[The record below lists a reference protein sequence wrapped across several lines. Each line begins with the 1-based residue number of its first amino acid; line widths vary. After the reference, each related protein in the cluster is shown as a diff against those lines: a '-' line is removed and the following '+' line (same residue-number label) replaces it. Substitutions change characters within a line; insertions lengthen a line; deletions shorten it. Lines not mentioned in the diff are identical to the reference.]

1 MEELNLKDLFEYYVG
16 KIWYIILIIIISGSL
31 SVIYTTFFKKPMY
44 RSYTTLVL
52 AGTGTDSSTDGITQS
67 EVTLNQKLVST
78 YREIMK
84 SRNVINQVIHNL
96 NLNNTYEYI
105 ANNITVTTE
114 KDTELIKISVSNPD
128 AITAKN
134 IADEIASVFSKEIVK
149 IYNIR
154 NVALI
159 DAGEVAQKPYNIN
172 LVKETIIAVLV
183 GFVIGCALIFVL
195 YYFDTTVKS
204 AEEIENKLH
213 LPILGSV
220 PDINHLKEEK

>member
-16 KIWYIILIIIISGSL
+16 KIWYIILIMIIAGSL
-31 SVIYTTFFKKPMY
+31 SVIYSTFLKKPMY

-52 AGTGTDSSTDGITQS
+52 AGTGTESSTDGITQS

-159 DAGEVAQKPYNIN
+159 DAGEIAQKPYNIN

-204 AEEIENKLH
+204 AEEIETKLH

>member
-1 MEELNLKDLFEYYVG
+1 MEELNLKDLFEYYIG
-16 KIWYIILIIIISGSL
+16 KIWYIILIVVITASL
-31 SVIYTTFFKKPMY
+31 SIIYTTFFKKPMY

-52 AGTGTDSSTDGITQS
+52 AGTGTESSSDGITQS

-105 ANNITVTTE
+105 ANNIAVTTE

-128 AITAKN
+128 ATTAKN
-134 IADEIASVFSKEIVK
+134 IADEITSVFSKEIVK

-159 DAGEVAQKPYNIN
+159 DAGEIASKPYNIN
-172 LVKETIIAVLV
+172 IVKETIIAALV
-183 GFVIGCALIFVL
+183 GFVLSCALIFIL
-195 YYFDTTVKS
+195 YYFDTTIKNP
-204 AEEIENKLH
+204 EEIESKLH

>member
-16 KIWYIILIIIISGSL
+16 KIWYIILIMIISGSL
-31 SVIYTTFFKKPMY
+31 SVIYSTFFKKPMY

-52 AGTGTDSSTDGITQS
+52 AGTGTESSTDGITQS

-183 GFVIGCALIFVL
+183 GFAIGCALIFVL

-220 PDINHLKEEK
+220 PDIYHLKEEK

>member
-1 MEELNLKDLFEYYVG
+1 MEELNLKDLFEYYLG
-16 KIWYIILIIIISGSL
+16 KLWYIILIMIIAVAL
-31 SVIYTTFFKKPMY
+31 SVIHTSFFKTPMY
-44 RSYTTLVL
+44 KSYTTLVL
-52 AGTGTDSSTDGITQS
+52 AGTGSDSASEGITQS

-84 SRNVINQVIHNL
+84 SRNVINQVINNL
-96 NLNNTYEYI
+96 KLNNSYEYI

-114 KDTELIKISVSNPD
+114 KDTELIKITVSNPD
-128 AITAKN
+128 ATTAKN

-159 DAGEVAQKPYNIN
+159 DAGEVATKPYNIN
-172 LVKETIIAVLV
+172 IIKETVIAALV
-183 GFVIGCALIFVL
+183 GFVLACAIIFVL
-195 YYFDTTVKS
+195 YYFDTTIKS

-220 PDINHLKEEK
+220 PDINHVKEEK

>member
-16 KIWYIILIIIISGSL
+16 KIWYIILIMVIAGSL

-52 AGTGTDSSTDGITQS
+52 AGTGTESSTDGITQS

>member
-1 MEELNLKDLFEYYVG
+1 MEELNIKDLFDYYLG
-16 KIWYIILIIIISGSL
+16 KIWYIIIIVIIAGSL
-31 SVIYTTFFKKPMY
+31 SVIYTTFMKKPMY
-44 RSYTTLVL
+44 KSYTTLVL
-52 AGTGTDSSTDGITQS
+52 AGTGSEASDGITQS
-67 EVTLNQKLVST
+67 EVSLNQKLVST
-78 YREIMK
+78 YREIIK

-96 NLNNTYEYI
+96 NLNNTYESI
-105 ANNITVTTE
+105 ANTISVTTE

-128 AITAKN
+128 PTTAKN

-159 DAGEVAQKPYNIN
+159 DAGEVAARPYNIKI
-172 LVKETIIAVLV
+172 VKETVIAALV
-183 GFVIGCALIFVL
+183 GFVLGCAIIFVL

-204 AEEIENKLH
+204 PEEIENKIQ

>member
-31 SVIYTTFFKKPMY
+31 SVIYTTFFKNPMY

-96 NLNNTYEYI
+96 NLSNTYDYI

-134 IADEIASVFSKEIVK
+134 IADEIANVFSKEIVK

-159 DAGEVAQKPYNIN
+159 DAGEIAQKPYNIN

>member
-31 SVIYTTFFKKPMY
+31 SVIYSTFFKKPMY

-105 ANNITVTTE
+105 ANNIMVTTE

>member
-1 MEELNLKDLFEYYVG
+1 MEELNLKDLVEYYLG
-16 KIWYIILIIIISGSL
+16 KIGYIIVIVIIASSL

-52 AGTGTDSSTDGITQS
+52 AGTGTESSTDGITQS

-105 ANNITVTTE
+105 SNNISVTTE
-114 KDTELIKISVSNPD
+114 KDTELIKITVSNPD
-128 AITAKN
+128 ATTAKN
-134 IADEIASVFSKEIVK
+134 IADEIANVFSKEIVK
-149 IYNIR
+149 IYNIK

-159 DAGEVAQKPYNIN
+159 DAGEIASRPYNIN
-172 LVKETIIAVLV
+172 IIKETIIAALV
-183 GFVIGCALIFVL
+183 GFVLGCALIFIL
-195 YYFDTTVKS
+195 YYFDTTIKS
-204 AEEIENKLH
+204 PEEIENKLQ